1 MEPTG
6 ELLRALF
13 QEAGLS
19 EYGTCDFDPAL
30 CRLPSRKRLP
40 PGARS
45 LVMAAVPYY
54 VGRFPHRNVSRYAM
68 VQDYHTVSGA
78 LLERVSLRLREAF
91 PGEQFL
97 ALVDASPI
105 DEVEAGRRA
114 GLGVR
119 GLHGQLIN
127 ETYGSYIFI
136 GAIVSTVR
144 FPPSRPKEGGCLRCG
159 RCLAACPTGAL
170 NDQGLVRGRCRSHL
184 TQKKKLTDPEERAQI
199 AAGGMAWGC
208 DICTDCCPMNRGK
221 AYSGIPDF
229 YRNICAV
236 VRDTNLDAM
245 IADRAYAYKGQ
256 AVLRRN
262 LGLIEHSAAPDAH
275 R

>member
-1 MEPTG
+1 MEPNDK
-6 ELLRALF
+6 LLRALF
-13 QEAGLS
+13 SEAGLG
-19 EYGTCDFDPAL
+19 EYGVCDLEPAL
-30 CRLPSRKRLP
+30 CHLPSRKKLP

-45 LVMAAVPYY
+45 LLMAAIPYY
-54 VGRFPHRNVSRYAM
+54 VGGFEHRNVSRYAM

-78 LLERVSLRLREAF
+78 LLEGVAARLREAF
-91 PGEQFL
+91 PGEVFL
-97 ALVDASPI
+97 TLVDASPI

-170 NDQGLVRGRCRSHL
+170 GEGGLVRERCRSHL
-184 TQKKKLTDPEERAQI
+184 TQKKKLTDPEERVQV
-199 AAGGMAWGC
+199 AAGGMIWGC

-221 AYSGIPDF
+221 AYSAIPAF
-229 YRNICAV
+229 YRSICAV
-236 VRDTNLDAM
+236 VRNETLDALLP
-245 IADRAYAYKGQ
+245 DRAYAYKG
-256 AVLRRN
+256 ADLLRRN
-262 LGLIEHSAAPDAH
+262 LELTEHFAATAAH

>member
-1 MEPTG
+1 MEPTE

-78 LLERVSLRLREAF
+78 LLERVCAPLREHF
-91 PGEQFL
+91 PQEEFL
-97 ALVDASPI
+97 PLVDASPI
-105 DEVEAGRRA
+105 DEVEAGVRA

-127 ETYGSYIFI
+127 DVYGSYIFI
-136 GAIVSTVR
+136 GVIVCTRR
-144 FPPSRPKEGGCLRCG
+144 FPPSRPREGGCLRCQK
-159 RCLAACPTGAL
+159 CLAACPTGAL
-170 NDQGLVRGRCRSHL
+170 EPQNLHRERCRSHL
-184 TQKKKLTDPEERAQI
+184 TQKKKLADPAGQEQV
-199 AAGGMAWGC
+199 AAGGMVWGC
-208 DICTDCCPMNRGK
+208 DLCTDCCPMNQGK
-221 AYSGIPDF
+221 AYSNIPDF

-236 VRDTNLDAM
+236 VRDTNLDA
-245 IADRAYAYKGQ
+245 IIQDRAYAYKGQ

-262 LGLIEHSAAPDAH
+262 LDLIEHAAACAA
-275 R
+275 RR